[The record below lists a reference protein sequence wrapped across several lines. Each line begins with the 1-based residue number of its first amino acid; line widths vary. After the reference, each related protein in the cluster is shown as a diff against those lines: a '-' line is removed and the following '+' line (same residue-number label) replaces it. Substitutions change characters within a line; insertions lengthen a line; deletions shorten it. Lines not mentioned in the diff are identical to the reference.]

1 VVRRTSASCNLT
13 VGSWECRQ
21 AATGRERPS
30 HPLTLRRQ
38 VSVNFGRSREEQRS
52 WLSALAAW
60 WAPQVVFCLTCS
72 QTLEITT
79 EPSPTAEA
87 TRFTD
92 PARTSPTAK
101 MPG

>member
-1 VVRRTSASCNLT
+1 MTVCGYLCCWQQTALVHATRRACRCNPLIRCAPSTKSAA
-13 VGSWECRQ
+13 G
-21 AATGRERPS
+21 AP
-30 HPLTLRRQ
+30 
-38 VSVNFGRSREEQRS
+38 
-52 WLSALAAW
+52 
-60 WAPQVVFCLTCS
+60 PQVAFCLTCS
-72 QTLEITT
+72 QILEITT

>member
-1 VVRRTSASCNLT
+1 MVGQKRT
-13 VGSWECRQ
+13 V
-21 AATGRERPS
+21 
-30 HPLTLRRQ
+30 TLPARRRQ
-38 VSVNFGRSREEQRS
+38 VSINFGRSREEQRS
-52 WLSALAAW
+52 WLRTWAAW